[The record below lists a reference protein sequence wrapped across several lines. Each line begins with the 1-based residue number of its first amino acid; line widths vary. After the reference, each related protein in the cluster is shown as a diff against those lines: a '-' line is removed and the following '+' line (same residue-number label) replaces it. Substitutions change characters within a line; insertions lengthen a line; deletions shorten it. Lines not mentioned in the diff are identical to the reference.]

1 MFAYIIFSFILE
13 YLAIINNILFV
24 TILTWVEILCG
35 GGDVPVDTEW
45 LFESF
50 PRIFSS
56 RGVALVSVVEVL
68 AIEED
73 VNAEDDASND
83 VFSSTGDVAFVDVS
97 FACETTVISVLE
109 FSTRESLSGT
119 IASENHK
126 FSS

>member
-1 MFAYIIFSFILE
+1 MF
-13 YLAIINNILFV
+13 
-24 TILTWVEILCG
+24 CG

-45 LFESF
+45 LFVSF

-56 RGVALVSVVEVL
+56 RGVAFVSALEVL

-73 VNAEDDASND
+73 VNAEDGASND
-83 VFSSTGDVAFVDVS
+83 KFSSTGNVASVDVS
-97 FACETTVISVLE
+97 FACETTVIVVLE

>member
-1 MFAYIIFSFILE
+1 MF
-13 YLAIINNILFV
+13 
-24 TILTWVEILCG
+24 CG

-56 RGVALVSVVEVL
+56 RGVAFVSASEVF

-73 VNAEDDASND
+73 VNAEDPSND
-83 VFSSTGDVAFVDVS
+83 KFSSTSNVASVDASFV
-97 FACETTVISVLE
+97 CETTVMIVVLE

-119 IASENHK
+119 IASGTN
-126 FSS
+126 FPYDSVRL